1 MHVTDPR
8 LRRVLETV
16 RTRSG
21 WLGRKSEP
29 GHGFGVACAV
39 YHGTYVAEVAEVTV
53 LSSGLARLERVWAV
67 ADPGPLVHP
76 DGGKNQVEGGIQQA
90 ASWTLLEELPHR
102 DGGVAASSFA
112 DYPIARCSDAP
123 VEIDVAF
130 TPDPGAPS
138 TGLGE
143 PGMVP
148 TAAAIANA
156 VFAATSAR
164 LRKLPLSPEVILG
177 ELLA

>member
-1 MHVTDPR
+1 V
-8 LRRVLETV
+8 RVQ
-16 RTRSG
+16 SG
-21 WLGRKSEP
+21 WSEKKSEP

-53 LSSGLARLERVWAV
+53 QSTGVVRLERVWAAV
-67 ADPGPLVHP
+67 DAGRLIHP
-76 DGGKNQVEGGIQQA
+76 DGGKNQIEGGIQQA
-90 ASWTLLEELPHR
+90 ASWTLLEELSYR
-102 DGGVAASSFA
+102 DGAVTAGSFV
-112 DYPIARCSDAP
+112 DYPIARFADAP
-123 VEIDVAF
+123 VAIDVAF
-130 TPDPGAPS
+130 TSEPGTPS

-143 PGMVP
+143 PGSVP

-164 LRKLPLSPEVILG
+164 VRNLPLSPAAIRR